1 MEKRKFNVMDVL
13 GEQLAGVADTMLEI
27 SIDDIRDNPR
37 NFYPTPDPQALR
49 ALADS
54 IRANGL
60 LEPPTVVPAGDGT
73 YRLISGHSRLAAI
86 RSMWEDGTEEDWAR
100 FSKILCRVLPPMSD
114 GQEQAAVIEA
124 NRQRAKSNA
133 LLADEAEKLTEAYI
147 KRREAGEQLPGRIRD
162 YVAEALQVKAT
173 KVANLSAIKNGLKVP
188 GIVERWKHNE
198 IPEAAALEIA
208 RMDIEEQYRLLD
220 WTIESESHY
229 YSIRDVKMFHIFWT
243 MFPHNCPESSG
254 LCPNAGPMYDRFYTY
269 GALNNCT
276 GCCRSCN
283 KKDTCKTVCQYF
295 KPETQPETQPE
306 PEPEVKR
313 NPAVDDPRLDWHNM
327 VPIFCKR
334 VKALRV
340 STGMSKKEFAESIN
354 EYPNTYSAYENN
366 SICGADKVPKLALCL
381 GTTTDYLYGLTDELT
396 PPTLP
401 EGQLM
406 IAGWMPGSTNP
417 AEPGEFAA
425 YVDLGDGKLLKRFF
439 DWDGQHWMMPGGI
452 EAQAPV
458 VWWMRL
464 PPVPAA
470 GKGAHT

>member
-1 MEKRKFNVMDVL
+1 MAGKNFDISKFAATLKPVS
-13 GEQLAGVADTMLEI
+13 ESDTMLEI

-86 RSMWEDGTEEDWAR
+86 KALRETETPDQWATV
-100 FSKILCRVLPPMSD
+100 LCRVLPPMSE

-124 NRQRAKSNA
+124 NRQRVKSNA
-133 LLADEAEKLTEAYI
+133 LLADEAEKLTAAYI
-147 KRREAGEQLPGRIRD
+147 KRREAGEELPGRIRD
-162 YVAEALQVKAT
+162 RVAEALQVKST
-173 KVANLSAIKNGLKVP
+173 KIANVTAIKNGLKVP
-188 GIVERWKHNE
+188 GLVERWKRDE
-198 IPEAAALEIA
+198 IPEAAALQIA
-208 RMDIEEQYRLLD
+208 RMDLDEQYRLLD
-220 WTIESESHY
+220 WMIEKY
-229 YSIRDVKMFHIFWT
+229 RPYSINEVRKFSTCYT
-243 MFPHNCPESSG
+243 MTCRKCEHTGRMCE
-254 LCPNAGPMYDRFYTY
+254 NAERMYDHDYRY
-269 GALNNCT
+269 GEWHGSNCCLNCLD
-276 GCCRSCN
+276 R
-283 KKDTCKTVCQYF
+283 DTCPAACKYVEK
-295 KPETQPETQPE
+295 KPVEQPEAPA
-306 PEPEVKR
+306 V
-313 NPAVDDPRLDWHNM
+313 NPAVADPRLDYKVM
-327 VPIFCKR
+327 VPTFCQR
-334 VKALRV
+334 VKELRIQ
-340 STGMSKKEFAESIN
+340 TGMTRKEFAQSID
-354 EYPNTYSAYENN
+354 EFPGTYSACENN
-366 SICGADKVPKLALCL
+366 SMCGSEKLAKLALCF
-381 GTTTDYLYGLTDELT
+381 GVSTDYLYGLTDELT

-425 YVDLGDGKLLKRFF
+425 YVDLGDGKLVKRFF

-470 GKGAHT
+470 GKGADT

>member
-1 MEKRKFNVMDVL
+1 MAGKNFDISKFAATIKPVSDS
-13 GEQLAGVADTMLEI
+13 DTMREI

-37 NFYPTPDPQALR
+37 NFYPTPDPKALR

-86 RSMWEDGTEEDWAR
+86 KALRETETPDQWATV
-100 FSKILCRVLPPMSD
+100 LCRVLPPMSE

-124 NRQRAKSNA
+124 NRQRVKSNA
-133 LLADEAEKLTEAYI
+133 LLADEAEKLTAAYI
-147 KRREAGEQLPGRIRD
+147 KRREAGEELPGRIRD
-162 YVAEALQVKAT
+162 RVAEALKVNAT

-188 GIVERWKHNE
+188 GLVERWKRDE
-198 IPEAAALEIA
+198 IPEAAALQIA
-208 RMDIEEQYRLLD
+208 RMDIDAQYRLLD
-220 WTIESESHY
+220 WIIDKRRSFTINEVRKFSTCYTVTCRKCEHTG
-229 YSIRDVKMFHIFWT
+229 RM
-243 MFPHNCPESSG
+243 CE
-254 LCPNAGPMYDRFYTY
+254 NAERMYDHDYRY
-269 GALNNCT
+269 GEWKGSNC
-276 GCCRSCN
+276 CLHCLDR
-283 KKDTCKTVCQYF
+283 DTCPAACQYVEK
-295 KPETQPETQPE
+295 KPVEE
-306 PEPEVKR
+306 PEAPAV
-313 NPAVDDPRLDWHNM
+313 NPAAKDPRLDYKVM
-327 VPIFCKR
+327 VPTFCQR
-334 VKALRV
+334 VKELRIQ
-340 STGMSKKEFAESIN
+340 TGMTRKEFAQSID
-354 EYPNTYSAYENN
+354 EFPGTYSACENA
-366 SICGADKVPKLALCL
+366 SMCGSEKIAKLALCF
-381 GTTTDYLYGLTDELT
+381 GVSTDYLYGLTDDLT

-470 GKGAHT
+470 GKGAEK

>member
-13 GEQLAGVADTMLEI
+13 GEQLAGVADTMMEI
-27 SIDDIRDNPR
+27 PVDDIRDNPR
-37 NFYPTPDPQALR
+37 NFYPTPDSQALR
-49 ALADS
+49 ALMDS

-60 LEPPTVVPAGDGT
+60 LEPPTVVPAGDGS

-86 RSMWEDGTEEDWAR
+86 KALRETETPDQWATV
-100 FSKILCRVLPPMSD
+100 LCRVLPPMSE

-124 NRQRAKSNA
+124 NRQRVKSNA
-133 LLADEAEKLTEAYI
+133 LLADEAERLTEAYI

-173 KVANLSAIKNGLKVP
+173 KIANLSAIKNGLKVP
-188 GIVERWKHNE
+188 GLVERWKRDE
-198 IPEAAALEIA
+198 IPEAAALQIA
-208 RMDIEEQYRLLD
+208 RMDIDEQYRLLD
-220 WTIESESHY
+220 WIIDKRRSCTINEVRKFSTCYTVTRRKCEHTG
-229 YSIRDVKMFHIFWT
+229 RM
-243 MFPHNCPESSG
+243 CE
-254 LCPNAGPMYDRFYTY
+254 NAERMYDHDYRY
-269 GALNNCT
+269 GEWHGSNC
-276 GCCRSCN
+276 CLSCLDR
-283 KKDTCKTVCQYF
+283 DTCPAACKYVEK
-295 KPETQPETQPE
+295 KPVEQPEKP
-306 PEPEVKR
+306 PL
-313 NPAVDDPRLDWHNM
+313 NPAAKDPRLDYKVM
-327 VPIFCKR
+327 VPTFCQR
-334 VKALRV
+334 VKELRIQ
-340 STGMSKKEFAESIN
+340 TGMTRKEFAQSID
-354 EYPNTYSAYENN
+354 EFPGTYSARENN
-366 SICGADKVPKLALCL
+366 SMCGSEKIAKLALCF
-381 GTTTDYLYGLTDELT
+381 GVSTDYLYGLTDELT

-406 IAGWMPGSTNP
+406 IAGWMPGSTTP

-470 GKGAHT
+470 GKGADT

>member
-1 MEKRKFNVMDVL
+1 MAGKNFDISKFAATIKPVSDS
-13 GEQLAGVADTMLEI
+13 DTMREI

-60 LEPPTVVPAGDGT
+60 LEPPTVVPAGDGI
-73 YRLISGHSRLAAI
+73 YRLISGHSRMAAI
-86 RSMWEDGTEEDWAR
+86 KALRETETPDQWATV
-100 FSKILCRVLPPMSD
+100 LCRVLPPMSE

-124 NRQRAKSNA
+124 NRQRVKSNA

-147 KRREAGEQLPGRIRD
+147 KRREAGEDLPGRIRD

-173 KVANLSAIKNGLKVP
+173 KVANLSAIKKGLKVP
-188 GIVERWKHNE
+188 GIVRKWEAGD

-229 YSIRDVKMFHIFWT
+229 YSIRDVKMFHTLWT

-283 KKDTCKTVCQYF
+283 KRDTCKTVCKYC
-295 KPETQPETQPE
+295 KPETQPE
-306 PEPEVKR
+306 PEPEAPAV
-313 NPAVDDPRLDWHNM
+313 NPAVKDPRLDYKVM
-327 VPIFCKR
+327 VPTFCQR
-334 VKALRV
+334 VRALREQ
-340 STGMSKKEFAESIN
+340 TGMSRKEFAQSID
-354 EYPNTYSAYENN
+354 EFPGTYSACENN
-366 SICGADKVPKLALCL
+366 SMCGSEKIAKLALCF
-381 GTTTDYLYGLTDELT
+381 GVSTDYLYGLTDELT

-406 IAGWMPGSTNP
+406 IAGWMPGSTTP
-417 AEPGEFAA
+417 AEPGEFAVC
-425 YVDLGDGKLLKRFF
+425 VDLGGGKLWKWFF
-439 DWDGQHWMMPGGI
+439 EWDGQRWMRPGGI
-452 EAQAPV
+452 EARATDV
-458 VWWMRL
+458 AWWMRL
-464 PPVPAA
+464 PPIPAA
-470 GKGAHT
+470 GKGADT

>member
-1 MEKRKFNVMDVL
+1 MAGKNFDISKFAATLKPVS
-13 GEQLAGVADTMLEI
+13 ESDTMLEI

-37 NFYPTPDPQALR
+37 NFYPTPDPQTLR

-86 RSMWEDGTEEDWAR
+86 KALRETETPDQWATV
-100 FSKILCRVLPPMSD
+100 LCRVLPPMSE
-114 GQEQAAVIEA
+114 GQEQTAVIEA
-124 NRQRAKSNA
+124 NRQRVKSNA
-133 LLADEAEKLTEAYI
+133 LLADEAEKLTAAYI

-162 YVAEALQVKAT
+162 HVAAVLQVNAT
-173 KVANLSAIKNGLKVP
+173 KLANLAVIKKGLKVP
-188 GIVERWKHNE
+188 GMVRKWEAGD
-198 IPEAAALEIA
+198 IPEAVALEIA

-229 YSIRDVKMFHIFWT
+229 YSIRDVKMFHTFWT

-283 KKDTCKTVCQYF
+283 KRDTCKTVCQYF
-295 KPETQPETQPE
+295 KPETQPE

-381 GTTTDYLYGLTDELT
+381 GTTTDYLYGLTDDPT
-396 PPTLP
+396 P
-401 EGQLM
+401 
-406 IAGWMPGSTNP
+406 S
-417 AEPGEFAA
+417 
-425 YVDLGDGKLLKRFF
+425 
-439 DWDGQHWMMPGGI
+439 
-452 EAQAPV
+452 AQ
-458 VWWMRL
+458 
-464 PPVPAA
+464 
-470 GKGAHT
+470 KGADT

>member
-13 GEQLAGVADTMLEI
+13 GEQLAGVADTMMEI
-27 SIDDIRDNPR
+27 PVDDIRDNPR

-49 ALADS
+49 ALMDS

-73 YRLISGHSRLAAI
+73 YRLISGHSRMAAI
-86 RSMWEDGTEEDWAR
+86 KALRETETPDQWATV
-100 FSKILCRVLPPMSD
+100 LCRVLPPMSE

-124 NRQRAKSNA
+124 NRQRVKSNA
-133 LLADEAEKLTEAYI
+133 LLADEAEKLTAAYI

-162 YVAEALQVKAT
+162 HVAEALKINAT

-188 GIVERWKHNE
+188 GLVDRWKRDE
-198 IPEAAALEIA
+198 IPEAAALQIA
-208 RMDIEEQYRLLD
+208 RMDIDAQYRLLD
-220 WTIESESHY
+220 WIIDKRRSLTINEVRKFSTCYTVTRRKCEHTG
-229 YSIRDVKMFHIFWT
+229 RM
-243 MFPHNCPESSG
+243 CE
-254 LCPNAGPMYDRFYTY
+254 NAERMYDHDYRY
-269 GALNNCT
+269 GAWLGSNCCLNCLN
-276 GCCRSCN
+276 R
-283 KKDTCKTVCQYF
+283 DTCPAACKYVEK
-295 KPETQPETQPE
+295 KPVEQPEAPA
-306 PEPEVKR
+306 V
-313 NPAVDDPRLDWHNM
+313 NPAVKDPRLDYKVM
-327 VPIFCKR
+327 VPTFCQR
-334 VKALRV
+334 VRALREQ
-340 STGMSKKEFAESIN
+340 TGMTRKEFAQSID
-354 EYPNTYSAYENN
+354 EFPGTYSACENN
-366 SICGADKVPKLALCL
+366 SMCGSEKIAKLAMCF
-381 GTTTDYLYGLTDELT
+381 GVSTDYLYGLTDELT

-401 EGQLM
+401 CVSRYS
-406 IAGWMPGSTNP
+406 AGWMPGSTNP

-470 GKGAHT
+470 GKGAENA

>member
-13 GEQLAGVADTMLEI
+13 GEQLAGVADTMMEI
-27 SIDDIRDNPR
+27 PVDDIRDNPR

-49 ALADS
+49 ALMDS

-73 YRLISGHSRLAAI
+73 YRLISGHSRMAAI
-86 RSMWEDGTEEDWAR
+86 KALRETETPDQWATV
-100 FSKILCRVLPPMSD
+100 LCRVLPPMSE

-124 NRQRAKSNA
+124 NRQRVKSNA
-133 LLADEAEKLTEAYI
+133 LLADEAEKLTAAYI

-162 YVAEALQVKAT
+162 HVAEALKINAT

-188 GIVERWKHNE
+188 GLVDRWKRDE
-198 IPEAAALEIA
+198 IPEAAALQIA
-208 RMDIEEQYRLLD
+208 RMDIDAQYRLLD
-220 WTIESESHY
+220 WIIDKRRSLTINEVRKFSTCYTVTRRKCEHTG
-229 YSIRDVKMFHIFWT
+229 RM
-243 MFPHNCPESSG
+243 CE
-254 LCPNAGPMYDRFYTY
+254 NAERMYDHDYRY
-269 GALNNCT
+269 GEWHGSSCCLSCLNRGTCPAA
-276 GCCRSCN
+276 CKYVE
-283 KKDTCKTVCQYF
+283 KKPV
-295 KPETQPETQPE
+295 EQPQAPA
-306 PEPEVKR
+306 V
-313 NPAVDDPRLDWHNM
+313 NPAAKDPRLDYKVM
-327 VPIFCKR
+327 VPTFCQR
-334 VKALRV
+334 VKELRIQ
-340 STGMSKKEFAESIN
+340 TGMTRKEFAQSID
-354 EYPNTYSAYENN
+354 EFPGTYSACENN
-366 SICGADKVPKLALCL
+366 SMCGSEKIAKLALCF
-381 GTTTDYLYGLTDELT
+381 GVSTDYLYGLTDELT
-396 PPTLP
+396 PPALP

-425 YVDLGDGKLLKRFF
+425 YVNLGDGKLLKRFF

-470 GKGAHT
+470 GKGAENG

>member
-13 GEQLAGVADTMLEI
+13 GEQLAGVADTMMEI
-27 SIDDIRDNPR
+27 PVDNIRDNPR
-37 NFYPTPDPQALR
+37 NFYPTPDSQALR
-49 ALADS
+49 ALMDS

-60 LEPPTVVPAGDGT
+60 LEPPTVVPSGDGQT
-73 YRLISGHSRLAAI
+73 YRLISGHSRMAAI
-86 RSMWEDGTEEDWAR
+86 KALRETETPDQWATV
-100 FSKILCRVLPPMSD
+100 LCRVLPPMSE

-124 NRQRAKSNA
+124 NRQRVKSNA
-133 LLADEAEKLTEAYI
+133 LLADEAERLTEAYI

-198 IPEAAALEIA
+198 IPEAAALLIA
-208 RMDIEEQYRLLD
+208 RMDIDEQYRLLD
-220 WTIESESHY
+220 WIIDKRRSCTINEVRKFSTCY
-229 YSIRDVKMFHIFWT
+229 T
-243 MFPHNCPESSG
+243 MTRRKCEHTGRMCE
-254 LCPNAGPMYDRFYTY
+254 NAERMYDHDYRY
-269 GALNNCT
+269 GEWHGSNCCLNCLD
-276 GCCRSCN
+276 R
-283 KKDTCKTVCQYF
+283 DTCPAACKYVEK
-295 KPETQPETQPE
+295 KPVEQPEAPA
-306 PEPEVKR
+306 V
-313 NPAVDDPRLDWHNM
+313 NPAAKDPRLDYKVM
-327 VPIFCKR
+327 VPTFCQR
-334 VKALRV
+334 VRELRIQ
-340 STGMSKKEFAESIN
+340 TGMTRKEFAQSID
-354 EYPNTYSAYENN
+354 EFPGTYSACENN
-366 SICGADKVPKLALCL
+366 SMCGSEKIAKLALCF
-381 GTTTDYLYGLTDELT
+381 GVSTDYLYGLTDELT

-425 YVDLGDGKLLKRFF
+425 YVDLGGGKILKRFF

-470 GKGAHT
+470 GKGANT